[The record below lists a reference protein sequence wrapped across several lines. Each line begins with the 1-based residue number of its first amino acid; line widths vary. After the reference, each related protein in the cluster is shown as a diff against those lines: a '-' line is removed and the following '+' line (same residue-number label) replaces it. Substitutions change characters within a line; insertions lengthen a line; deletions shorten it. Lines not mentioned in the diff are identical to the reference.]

1 MSATDHGPAD
11 SPLTREQVL
20 DELEFLAKVEHALVV
35 ECLSV
40 CYALGYDLGAD
51 EGGATTRQGS
61 EAAAAASSLAQ
72 QTEMFHLDDLN
83 NALVHANRPAQLD
96 RAASIPGGPGPDI
109 PLGPPGLAQLQ
120 QLAAREQAI
129 ATGVDDRYARL
140 VPAVTSSPVFDGD
153 LLTELQSVIV
163 DHGSG
168 HAAAF
173 AAITDPLAGLTPA
186 DYLRATRRDAA
197 DGFEQRLLDAS
208 DRAYA
213 LVIAELN
220 DQFRVAGSFSSLAVS
235 AMRVLDD
242 INRLLVQRGLLPPF
256 TSP

>member
-1 MSATDHGPAD
+1 MSAADQGPAG
-11 SPLTREQVL
+11 SSLTREQVL
-20 DELEFLAKVEHALVV
+20 DELELLA
-35 ECLSV
+35 
-40 CYALGYDLGAD
+40 
-51 EGGATTRQGS
+51 
-61 EAAAAASSLAQ
+61 
-72 QTEMFHLDDLN
+72 
-83 NALVHANRPAQLD
+83 
-96 RAASIPGGPGPDI
+96 
-109 PLGPPGLAQLQ
+109 
-120 QLAAREQAI
+120 
-129 ATGVDDRYARL
+129 YARL
-140 VPAVTSSPVFDGD
+140 TPAVTSSPVFDGD
-153 LLTELQSVIV
+153 LLTELQTVIV

-173 AAITDPLAGLTPA
+173 AAITDPLAGLAPA

-213 LVIAELN
+213 LVIAELK

>member
-1 MSATDHGPAD
+1 MSAADHGPAG
-11 SPLTREQVL
+11 SSLTREQVL
-20 DELEFLAKVEHALVV
+20 DELDFLAKAEHALIV

-51 EGGATTRQGS
+51 EGGPTTKPGG
-61 EAAAAASSLAQ
+61 EAAGAASSLAQ
-72 QTEMFHLDDLN
+72 QSEMFHLDAVIL
-83 NALVHANRPAQLD
+83 ALIHAGRPVQLE
-96 RAASIPGGPGPDI
+96 RAASIPGGPGADI

-120 QLAAREQAI
+120 QLVTREQAI
-129 ATGVDDRYARL
+129 ARAVDDRYARL

-153 LLTELQSVIV
+153 LLTEMQSVIV

-173 AAITDPLAGLTPA
+173 AAITDPLAGLAPA

-208 DRAYA
+208 DRGYA
-213 LVIAELN
+213 LVIAALR
-220 DQFRVAGSFSSLAVS
+220 DQFAVAGSFSSLAVS

-242 INRLLVQRGLLPPF
+242 INRLLVERGLLPPF